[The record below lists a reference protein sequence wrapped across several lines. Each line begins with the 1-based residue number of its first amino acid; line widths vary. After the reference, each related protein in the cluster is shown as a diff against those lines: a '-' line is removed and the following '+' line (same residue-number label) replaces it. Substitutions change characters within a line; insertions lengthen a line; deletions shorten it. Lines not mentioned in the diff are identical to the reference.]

1 MKRLIEIQSKL
12 NAPKGQY
19 NSFGKY
25 HYRSCEDIL
34 EAVKPLLKEQKLSLV
49 ITDDVIEV
57 GNRVFLKA
65 TCVLYGDDS
74 KELARNSALAEIP
87 DNKKGMDL
95 SQITGASSSYARK
108 YALNG
113 LLCIDDNKDADTHP
127 KQEEPQKSK
136 SEPTIQN
143 AIDEIKKCKNLH
155 ELRIVKGKYPDF
167 QNDTA
172 FIQAGKEMVL
182 KLQ

>member
-25 HYRSCEDIL
+25 NYRSCEDIL
-34 EAVKPLLKEQKLSLV
+34 EAVKTLLKEQQLALI
-49 ITDDVIEV
+49 ITDDVIEI

-65 TCVLYGDDS
+65 TCKIFTDDN
-74 KELARNSALAEIP
+74 KELASNSALAEIP

-95 SQITGASSSYARK
+95 SQITGSSSSYARK

-113 LLCIDDNKDADTHP
+113 LLCIDDNKDADTQP
-127 KQEEPQKSK
+127 KQEEKQQSK
-136 SEPTIQN
+136 ATVTIQD
-143 AIDEIKKCKNLH
+143 AINEINKCDTLG
-155 ELRIVKGKYPDF
+155 RVKQCWTKHQNF
-167 QNDTA
+167 QNVKS
-172 FIQAGKEMVL
+172 FIEAKENMKT
-182 KLQ
+182 KLS